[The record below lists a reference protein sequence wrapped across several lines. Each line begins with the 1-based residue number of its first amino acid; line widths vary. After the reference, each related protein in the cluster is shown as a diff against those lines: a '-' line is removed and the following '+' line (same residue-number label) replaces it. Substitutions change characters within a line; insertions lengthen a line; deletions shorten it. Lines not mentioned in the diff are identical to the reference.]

1 MISKARFA
9 GKIVSKELKLRK
21 FGVQIRRQFDYKI
34 NFNTNKMKYLSVH
47 SYDPNLPKAS
57 YESLGSF
64 QGIDSR
70 ISSTASAQFL
80 FEQGFFTGNYF
91 DHLEYVR
98 RFLQQT
104 RSINFYSINTVEQFW
119 GLEFVESTV
128 NGLFYKVGK
137 FLNGSMIELI
147 PNDFLVWK
155 KNGNWLAGVVTQ
167 VSGEN
172 IWVAAQGHKAEKWE
186 GDYSDVF
193 NLDRNNWNVLIED
206 GECLGWLR
214 VLDEQA
220 EVGFMVDRKN
230 FNANVLD
237 GMFNLEDPFE
247 LSFSKDSFCFGEYRP
262 IQSYFELSSYFFNKL
277 QCVSSELHHMIMIAT
292 KKVIESD
299 ELLRRF
305 HIDEVFWP
313 AIKHSWSI
321 GAPFITG
328 RFDLVFNNHQIKM
341 LEYNA
346 DSAGMIA
353 ETSII
358 QNLWAKTTG
367 CAVGEDPGIILH
379 TRLIEALQKVAQNR
393 LVHVFVDHSEDEE
406 IYMEK
411 YYARALKEAGLRYKE
426 YNVASQM
433 KIIDGKVLDK
443 DGEVV
448 EIAWK
453 LWNWNT
459 IFKDYHKER
468 VDNETKL
475 SDIMFHESVTVI
487 EPIWKLVAS
496 NKAILPVLWELFPQ
510 HPYLLR
516 SFFDLGTNFEGSTY
530 VSKPISGRLGEN
542 VTIKAQDQVIEG
554 KEGKYE
560 SNASIYQEYF
570 DLPKFDSYHAIIGA
584 WVIGE
589 AGSSIIIREHESL
602 ITGYYSPMITCRIVN
617 H

>member
-9 GKIVSKELKLRK
+9 TKIVAKELKVPK
-21 FGVQIRRQFDYKI
+21 FGVEIRRQFDI
-34 NFNTNKMKYLSVH
+34 NINSNTNKMKYLGVH
-47 SYDPNLPKAS
+47 SYDPNFPQPL
-57 YESLGSF
+57 YESLGSYK
-64 QGIDSR
+64 GIDSR
-70 ISSTASAQFL
+70 KSSETAPQFL
-80 FEQGFFTGNYF
+80 FEQGFFTGNSF

-104 RSINFYSINTVEQFW
+104 RSMNIYSINSVEQFW
-119 GLEFVESTV
+119 GLKFVESTI
-128 NGLFYKVGK
+128 NGLYYKVENS
-137 FLNGSMIELI
+137 LNGSGRELI

-155 KNGNWLAGVVTQ
+155 KSENWFVGIITQ
-167 VSGEN
+167 VSEDN

-186 GDYSDVF
+186 GEYSDVF
-193 NLDRNNWNVLIED
+193 KVDRNSWNVLIED

-214 VLDEQA
+214 VLDEQV
-220 EVGFMVDRKN
+220 EVGRLAERKS
-230 FNANVLD
+230 FNANLLD
-237 GMFNLEDPFE
+237 GMFNLEDAFE
-247 LSFSKDSFCFGEYRP
+247 LSFSKDPFCFGEYKAV
-262 IQSYFELSSYFFNKL
+262 QNYFELSSYFFNKL
-277 QCVSSELHHMIMIAT
+277 QTVSSELHHMNMLAT
-292 KKVIESD
+292 KRVIESD
-299 ELLRRF
+299 ELLRKF

-313 AIKHSWSI
+313 AIRKSWAT

-328 RFDLVFNNHQIKM
+328 RFDLVFNNHQVKM

-353 ETSII
+353 ETAII

-379 TRLIEALQKVAQNR
+379 TRLIEALQKLAQNKQ
-393 LVHVFVDHSEDEE
+393 VHIFVDHKEDEE
-406 IYMEK
+406 LYMEK
-411 YYARALKEAGLRYKE
+411 YYARVLNEAGIRFKE
-426 YNVASQM
+426 YNIANQM
-433 KIIDGKVLDK
+433 KIVDGKVLDK

-459 IFKDYHKER
+459 IMNDYHKER
-468 VDNETKL
+468 VNDETKI
-475 SDIMFHESVTVI
+475 SDVMLNENVTVF
-487 EPIWKLVAS
+487 EPIWKLITT
-496 NKAILPVLWELFPQ
+496 NKAILPVLWELFPG
-510 HPYLLR
+510 HPYLLK
-516 SFFDLGTNFEGSTY
+516 SVFELGNNFHGSTY

-542 VTIKAQDQVIEG
+542 VTIKALDQVLEG

-570 DLPKFDSYHAIIGA
+570 ELPKFDSYHAIIGA

-589 AGSSIIIREHESL
+589 AGTSIIIREHESL
-602 ITGYYSPMITCRIVN
+602 ITGYYSPMITSRIVN